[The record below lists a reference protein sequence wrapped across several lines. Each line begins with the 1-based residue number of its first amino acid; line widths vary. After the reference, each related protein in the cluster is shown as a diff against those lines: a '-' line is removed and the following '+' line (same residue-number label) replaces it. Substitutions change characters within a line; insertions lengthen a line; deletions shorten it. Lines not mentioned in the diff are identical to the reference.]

1 MPSPVFLELVLG
13 LLQQAQEVF
22 ERRPLVLVECV
33 GRQTAQ
39 LADLA
44 LKVPPL
50 LLQRRALAQ
59 QALHLA

>member
-13 LLQQAQEVF
+13 LLQQAQQVF
-22 ERRPLVLVECV
+22 ERRPLVLVKCV

-44 LKVPPL
+44 LQVPPL
-50 LLQRRALAQ
+50 LLQRRALA
-59 QALHLA
+59 